1 MCRLFSETSI
11 SSVACGWGHHVAS
24 LRLKFFK
31 HLVIN
36 GTAQIV
42 GFVVFFLVVGLP
54 FFGVGIQEMLDTHI
68 MMLVRDGHYRGGSN
82 NFINPDIFWNG
93 IRGLYAQFTPFLTIV
108 IGILTVIGL
117 KSILKGDLKAFRF
130 SEEIAVLLFLVLSVV
145 LLSVGIAKHY
155 VPYYSLSISAVFP
168 FLTLYLLR
176 RAGRLVALCVLAFVT
191 ITASE
196 HAMNARDGRMAE
208 SQTGIASTMDEQ
220 VILEDPVPEGAVNVW
235 FYRTQAATGY
245 RMTLIQFS
253 SLYSKQQK
261 FLEINGPNIEGSP
274 WNDTVYYEQKVQKLK
289 QINFHKIVMDKR
301 TRDYIE
307 NVKIH
312 EWLFG
317 PQINQVE
324 LNQLVYFERAEAS

>member
-1 MCRLFSETSI
+1 
-11 SSVACGWGHHVAS
+11 
-24 LRLKFFK
+24 
-31 HLVIN
+31 
-36 GTAQIV
+36 
-42 GFVVFFLVVGLP
+42 
-54 FFGVGIQEMLDTHI
+54 
-68 MMLVRDGHYRGGSN
+68 
-82 NFINPDIFWNG
+82 
-93 IRGLYAQFTPFLTIV
+93 
-108 IGILTVIGL
+108 
-117 KSILKGDLKAFRF
+117 
-130 SEEIAVLLFLVLSVV
+130 
-145 LLSVGIAKHY
+145 
-155 VPYYSLSISAVFP
+155 
-168 FLTLYLLR
+168 
-176 RAGRLVALCVLAFVT
+176 
-191 ITASE
+191 
-196 HAMNARDGRMAE
+196 MAE